1 MSGQDLLGEAADW
14 LIRFQCGDN
23 GPATRK
29 SFERWR
35 QQSPSHAAA
44 WERAETV
51 LGTFGQVPPALGNAT
66 LQRIERPARR
76 QALRALGGLLVAA
89 PAAWLAWRHL
99 PWQNWSADIR
109 TATGEQKTMTLA
121 DGTRLVLNTAS
132 GVDIVF
138 NENERRVRLLAGEIL
153 VTTGADPSPTHRPFI
168 VQTAQGGARALGTRF
183 LVRLGQDSTRVAV
196 YEGAVAITPLLDDG
210 KLILRAGQQT
220 VFGCGAAQPPQP
232 ADPSAPLWE
241 HGMLMAADMR
251 LADLA
256 AELGRYRNG
265 VLRCAP
271 GVAELRVS
279 GAFPIRD
286 TDASLRL
293 LEKTLPLRIG
303 RLTRY
308 WVSLEP
314 QK

>member
-1 MSGQDLLGEAADW
+1 MNDQALLGEAADW

-44 WERAETV
+44 WERAEAV
-51 LGTFGQVPPALGNAT
+51 LDTFGQVPPALGNAT
-66 LQRIERPARR
+66 LQRLERPARR

-89 PAAWLAWRHL
+89 PAAWMAWRHL
-99 PWQNWSADIR
+99 PWQNWSADIH

-132 GVDIVF
+132 AVDIVF
-138 NENERRVRLLAGEIL
+138 TADERRVRLLAGEIL
-153 VTTGADPSPTHRPFI
+153 ITTGTDPSPTHRPFI
-168 VQTAQGGARALGTRF
+168 VQTAQGSARALGTRF

-196 YEGAVAITPLLDDG
+196 YEGAVAITPLAGDG
-210 KLILRAGQQT
+210 LTLRAGQQT
-220 VFGCGAAQPPQP
+220 VFRSNAAQPPQP
-232 ADPSAPLWE
+232 TDPSAQLWE

-251 LADLA
+251 LTDLA
-256 AELGRYRNG
+256 AELGRYRSG

-293 LEKTLPLRIG
+293 LEKTLPVRVG
-303 RLTRY
+303 GLTRY

-314 QK
+314 KK